1 MTPDRAKVRWWVAV
15 CLFWGCLC
23 GSMARADEGASE
35 SSTSD
40 EARGNDTAPG
50 ETDTD
55 DSDGDAPAADDSLS
69 RYRQPFSVL
78 AERTI
83 GTTSRAVEF
92 NWRRT
97 RVHLGGLVAQP
108 FELNSFDSLR
118 VGGLARIPSGSG
130 IFEVGAGYVWVW
142 DTPSTEMLALT
153 PYRQPGRPW
162 RVSFEGNFGLPLA
175 EGLVT
180 ASPRWFPALELVLMG
195 YVGLRYDWYPG
206 SMTGKNLRERLGATL
221 SPGLTDS
228 ELRFLDGGRRLD
240 GMQLDPARYTPM
252 VGIGNDIYL
261 AQGVFVSPRVMM
273 SVPLFALPIGSEL
286 FFWGEAAVLVGVAL

>member
-1 MTPDRAKVRWWVAV
+1 V
-15 CLFWGCLC
+15 
-23 GSMARADEGASE
+23 
-35 SSTSD
+35 
-40 EARGNDTAPG
+40 
-50 ETDTD
+50 
-55 DSDGDAPAADDSLS
+55 
-69 RYRQPFSVL
+69 PFDVL

-92 NWRRT
+92 NWRRN
-97 RVHLGGLVAQP
+97 RVQVGGQVAQP

-118 VGGLARIPSGSG
+118 VGGLVRLPREGR
-130 IFEVGAGYVWVW
+130 IFEFGTSYVWVW

-162 RVSFEGNFGLPLA
+162 RISLEGNFGLPLA

-221 SPGLTDS
+221 SPGLTAS
-228 ELRFLDGGRRLD
+228 ESSLLEGRRLD

-261 AQGVFVSPRVMM
+261 SQGVFVSPRVML
-273 SVPLFALPIGSEL
+273 SVPLFALAIESEL
-286 FFWGEAAVLVGVAL
+286 FFWGEAVVVVGAAF

>member
-1 MTPDRAKVRWWVAV
+1 MAV
-15 CLFWGCLC
+15 LLAVWLGP
-23 GSMARADEGASE
+23 APAWADEDASE
-35 SSTSD
+35 PSEATEGAAGTEAEST
-40 EARGNDTAPG
+40 
-50 ETDTD
+50 
-55 DSDGDAPAADDSLS
+55 GDILS
-69 RYRQPFSVL
+69 AYQQPFSVL

-97 RVHLGGLVAQP
+97 RLHVGGQVALP

-118 VGGLARIPSGSG
+118 VGGLLRIPGASG
-130 IFEVGAGYVWVW
+130 IFEVGTSYVWVW

-162 RVSFEGNFGLPLA
+162 RVSLEGNFGLPLA

-180 ASPRWFPALELVLMG
+180 AAPRWFPALELVLMG

-206 SMTGKNLRERLGATL
+206 SMTGKTLRERLGATV
-221 SPGLTDS
+221 SPGLTES
-228 ELRFLDGGRRLD
+228 ELRFLDARRLD

-261 AQGVFVSPRVMM
+261 AQGVFLSPRVML
-273 SVPLFALPIGSEL
+273 SVPLFALPIGSDL
-286 FFWGEAAVLVGVAL
+286 FFWGEAVVLVGATF